1 VKREPVRSE
10 LRRRHLFATVKQ
22 SVTVLVQWAH
32 RMTEDTVDCKFCW
45 RALSRLTI
53 RRRGGPLGKR
63 AIHLRV
69 FTLTSLIVILL
80 LSLGLWWVVWKLS
93 SL

>member
-53 RRRGGPLGKR
+53 RRRGQDRSGNVPSIFGFS
-63 AIHLRV
+63 H
-69 FTLTSLIVILL
+69 
-80 LSLGLWWVVWKLS
+80 
-93 SL
+93 